1 MLFDQPFFYL
11 GMRDSI
17 CGCGAVSHDK
27 PRRTELYSSEIAH
40 DTDEDIR
47 QIVAVDLSED
57 GLAGCRRGLT
67 VIVGTKLLAFCPYHV
82 SIAAVACV
90 IIFLAGRS
98 DDIHSFLHRFYM
110 MSKGEEFTA
119 FVRVVSLADGL
130 FTDG

>member
-1 MLFDQPFFYL
+1 MLVHDTWLHLFHDTHHTIHHRISKLIGDMLFDQPFFYL

-57 GLAGCRRGLT
+57 GLAGC
-67 VIVGTKLLAFCPYHV
+67 
-82 SIAAVACV
+82 
-90 IIFLAGRS
+90 
-98 DDIHSFLHRFYM
+98 
-110 MSKGEEFTA
+110 
-119 FVRVVSLADGL
+119 
-130 FTDG
+130 